1 MRTLTVLV
9 SLILLLGSASGQ
21 NAGRGI
27 EVSDIDRGADPCTD
41 FYAFANGSWR
51 ARNPIPASMRRWSR
65 RWAAEN
71 GDRLIFLNSK
81 EWLNKSV
88 PILEGKVLV
97 DTLHECENSSEKLL

>member
-1 MRTLTVLV
+1 MQTG
-9 SLILLLGSASGQ
+9 LGDGP
-21 NAGRGI
+21 AGRGP
-27 EVSDIDRGADPCTD
+27 VRSLVGAV
-41 FYAFANGSWR
+41 AV
-51 ARNPIPASMRRWSR
+51 
-65 RWAAEN
+65 EN